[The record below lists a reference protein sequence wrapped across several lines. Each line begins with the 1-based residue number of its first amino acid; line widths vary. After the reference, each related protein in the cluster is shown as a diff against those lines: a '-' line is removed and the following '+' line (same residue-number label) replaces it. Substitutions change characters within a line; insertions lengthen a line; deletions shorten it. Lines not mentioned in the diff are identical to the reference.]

1 MLPFSFSLN
10 TAEGYSMEE
19 PILGIDLERM
29 DGERGIYG
37 VYESLDGGNEWS
49 KLAEST
55 KVYELIQFARSRY
68 DEDTPMVMH
77 DHIQKI
83 MMYEVVEEAERYK
96 IKVRQDAEKAN
107 KQNQGWFS
115 RFTKFFKKKE

>member
-1 MLPFSFSLN
+1 V
-10 TAEGYSMEE
+10 EDYSMEE

-37 VYESLDGGNEWS
+37 VYESTDGGNEWS

-55 KVYELIQFARSRY
+55 KIYELIQFARSRY

-77 DHIQKI
+77 DHIQRV
-83 MMYEVVEEAERYK
+83 MMYEVIEEAEQFK
-96 IKVRQDAEKAN
+96 IKARQNEQKAN
-107 KQNQGWFS
+107 TNRESWFS
-115 RFTKFFKKKE
+115 RFIKFFKKKE

>member
-1 MLPFSFSLN
+1 MD
-10 TAEGYSMEE
+10 E

-29 DGERGIYG
+29 DGEQGIYG

-68 DEDTPMVMH
+68 SEDTPMVMH

-83 MMYEVVEEAERYK
+83 MMYEVIGEAEQFK
-96 IKVRQDAEKAN
+96 IKAQQNGKKAN
-107 KQNQGWFS
+107 TNRESWFS
-115 RFTKFFKKKE
+115 RFIRFFKKKE

>member
-1 MLPFSFSLN
+1 MD
-10 TAEGYSMEE
+10 E

-29 DGERGIYG
+29 DGEQGIYG
-37 VYESLDGGNEWS
+37 VYESLDGGNEWN

-68 DEDTPMVMH
+68 SEDTPMVMH

-96 IKVRQDAEKAN
+96 IKARQNGQKAN
-107 KQNQGWFS
+107 TNRESWFS
-115 RFTKFFKKKE
+115 RFIRFFKKKE